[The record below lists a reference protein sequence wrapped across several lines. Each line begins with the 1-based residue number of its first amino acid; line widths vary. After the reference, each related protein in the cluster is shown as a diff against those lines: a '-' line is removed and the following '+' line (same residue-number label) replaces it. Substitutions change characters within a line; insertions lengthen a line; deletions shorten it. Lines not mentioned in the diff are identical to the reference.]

1 MITNLFD
8 AEAPEVFASGTGVE
22 VGVVARVRVPANVD
36 HPYVESYE

>member
-1 MITNLFD
+1 MTANLFD